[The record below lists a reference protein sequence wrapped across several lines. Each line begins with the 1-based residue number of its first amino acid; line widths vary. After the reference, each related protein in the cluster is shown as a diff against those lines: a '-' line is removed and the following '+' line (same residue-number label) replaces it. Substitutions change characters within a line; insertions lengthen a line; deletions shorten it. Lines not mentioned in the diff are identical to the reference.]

1 MNLVRKSSV
10 GPGAIRI
17 SGLTQ
22 KPSYSGWHD
31 RFAHLPIHV
40 AGITIFVAGIG
51 ILISTLVELLEGG
64 DQALPLLLSGIGSV
78 VVGLVLYIV
87 TRVPEQIQLLDIFVT
102 VSVAW
107 LALACAG
114 AVPYMATGTLS
125 AFDDALFEAISGF
138 TTTGATVLR
147 PIEGTSRGLLFWRAI
162 TQWIGGMGVIV
173 LVVAVLPT
181 MGTGGFG
188 LIEAEAPGPAGERL
202 TPRVRYTAARLWGI
216 YIGFTIVLAAAYAL
230 AGMDLYDSL
239 AHSFTTVSTGGFSPY
254 NASLGHFD
262 SAAIEWI
269 AIVAMFLA
277 GGSFTLYL
285 RLLRGQPG
293 PLLSSIEFRLYFIFV
308 VGMSAA
314 LHLTGDPLTSGHLSV
329 RDAAFATTSLV
340 STTGFGT
347 ADFAQ
352 WSDAAQAMILLSLPI
367 GAMAGSTAGGVKL
380 VRVIA
385 VASFAHRATLRQLHP
400 RLVRPVR
407 IGGNVLDETTTNKVL
422 GFLVLALAS
431 FGGGAFVIALTGV
444 DLVTALS
451 ASATTFGN
459 VGPGLNEV
467 GPTSDFLTLPR
478 LARWV
483 AMTNMLL
490 GRLEIYPILL
500 ALAALPQPWRRLRG
514 LFNREKSSIH

>member
-1 MNLVRKSSV
+1 MNAPFPQPRPAVRSLALSTDD
-10 GPGAIRI
+10 A
-17 SGLTQ
+17 
-22 KPSYSGWHD
+22 GWRR
-31 RFAHLPIHV
+31 RFAHLPTHV
-40 AGITIFVAGIG
+40 AGITAAVAGVG
-51 ILISTLVELLEGG
+51 MLVSALVGLLEGD
-64 DQALPLLLSGIGSV
+64 DQAFTLTWCGCASLA
-78 VVGLVLYIV
+78 VGLGLYAI
-87 TRVPEQIQLLDIFVT
+87 TRVPDKIQLLDIFVT
-102 VSVAW
+102 VTIAW
-107 LALACAG
+107 VALAVAG
-114 AVPYMATGTLS
+114 ALPYVATGTLRS
-125 AFDDALFEAISGF
+125 FDDALFEAVSGF

-202 TPRVRYTAARLWGI
+202 TPRVRHTAIRLWGI
-216 YIGFTIVLAAAYAL
+216 YVGFTIVLAAAYAL
-230 AGMDLYDSL
+230 AGMNLYDCL

-293 PLLSSIEFRLYFIFV
+293 PLLTSIEFRLYLMFV
-308 VGMSAA
+308 VGMSAV
-314 LHLTGDPLTSGHLSV
+314 LHITADPLTAGHQSI
-329 RDAAFATTSLV
+329 RDAAFTTTSLV

-352 WSDAAQAMILLSLPI
+352 WSEAAQAMILLALPI

-407 IGGNVLDETTTNKVL
+407 VGGNVLDEQTTNKVL
-422 GFLVLALAS
+422 GFVILALAC
-431 FGGGAFVIALTGV
+431 FGGSALIIALMGV
-444 DLVTALS
+444 DLITALS

-459 VGPGLNEV
+459 VGPGLNQV

-478 LARWV
+478 AARWV
-483 AMTNMLL
+483 AIGNMLL
-490 GRLEIYPILL
+490 GRLEIFPILL
-500 ALAALPQPWRRLRG
+500 ALAALPQPWYRARRMLKARS
-514 LFNREKSSIH
+514 LHRR

>member
-1 MNLVRKSSV
+1 MNL
-10 GPGAIRI
+10 PFAA
-17 SGLTQ
+17 Q
-22 KPSYSGWHD
+22 QPSAQQPD
-31 RFAHLPIHV
+31 RAPTRRPWRRRFGHLPTHV
-40 AGITIFVAGIG
+40 GGITSAVAGIG
-51 ILISTLVELLEGG
+51 MIISGFVGLLESD
-64 DQALPLLLSGIGSV
+64 DQWFIIVLCGLAALA
-78 VVGLVLYIV
+78 VGAAIYLV
-87 TRVPEQIQLLDIFVT
+87 TRVPEQIQLVDIFVT
-102 VSVAW
+102 VTVAW
-107 LALACAG
+107 LALAVAG
-114 AVPYMATGTLS
+114 ALPYLATGTLDS
-125 AFDDALFEAISGF
+125 VDDALFEAIAGF

-202 TPRVRYTAARLWGI
+202 TPRVRHTAARLWGI

-230 AGMDLYDSL
+230 AGMSLYDCL

-262 SAAIEWI
+262 SATIEWI

-293 PLLSSIEFRLYFIFV
+293 PLLTSVEFRFYSAFV
-308 VGMSAA
+308 VGMAA
-314 LHLTGDPLTSGHLSV
+314 LLHITADPATSGHQSI

-352 WSDAAQAMILLSLPI
+352 WSDAAQALILLALPI

-400 RLVRPVR
+400 RIVRPVR
-407 IGGNVLDETTTNKVL
+407 VGNNVLDEQTTNKVL
-422 GFLVLALAS
+422 GFIVLALAS
-431 FGGGAFVIALTGV
+431 FGGGAVIISLTGV

-451 ASATTFGN
+451 ASATSFGN
-459 VGPGLNEV
+459 VGPGLNDV
-467 GPTSDFLTLPR
+467 GPSSDFLTLPR

-483 AMTNMLL
+483 AMGNMLL

-500 ALAALPQPWRRLRG
+500 ALAALPQPWRRVRRMLTSTRPS
-514 LFNREKSSIH
+514 RH

>member
-1 MNLVRKSSV
+1 MNTPFLERRPNAQPQM
-10 GPGAIRI
+10 GPGPQRR
-17 SGLTQ
+17 
-22 KPSYSGWHD
+22 GWHN
-31 RFAHLPIHV
+31 RFDHLPSHV
-40 AGITIFVAGIG
+40 GGITAAVAGIG
-51 ILISTLVELLEGG
+51 IIVSALVELLEGG
-64 DQALPLLLSGIGSV
+64 DQSLVLLLCGLASLG
-78 VVGLVLYIV
+78 VGGAIYLI
-87 TRVPEQIQLLDIFVT
+87 TRVPDQIQRLDIFVT

-107 LALACAG
+107 LALAVAG
-114 AVPYMATGTLS
+114 ALPYVATGTLS
-125 AFDDALFEAISGF
+125 SVDDALFEAVSGF

-202 TPRVRYTAARLWGI
+202 TPRMRHTAARLWGI
-216 YIGFTIVLAAAYAL
+216 YIGFTIILAAAYAL
-230 AGMDLYDSL
+230 AGMDLYDCL

-285 RLLRGQPG
+285 RLLRGQAG
-293 PLLSSIEFRLYFIFV
+293 PLLTSIEFRLYLIFV
-308 VGMSAA
+308 IGMSAI
-314 LHLTGDPLTSGHLSV
+314 LHLTADPNTAGHQSI
-329 RDAAFATTSLV
+329 RDAVFTTTSVV

-352 WSDAAQAMILLSLPI
+352 WSDAAQSVILLALPI

-407 IGGNVLDETTTNKVL
+407 VGRTVLDETTTNKVV

-431 FGGGAFVIALTGV
+431 FGGSALIIALTGV
-444 DLVTALS
+444 DMETALS

-467 GPTSDFLTLPR
+467 GPTSDFLVLPR

-483 AMTNMLL
+483 ATGNMLL

-500 ALAALPQPWRRLRG
+500 ALSALPQPWRGVRRRL
-514 LFNREKSSIH
+514 NRSTRSRSSGT

>member
-1 MNLVRKSSV
+1 MNVSALR
-10 GPGAIRI
+10 RR
-17 SGLTQ
+17 
-22 KPSYSGWHD
+22 Y
-31 RFAHLPIHV
+31 AHLPTHV
-40 AGITIFVAGIG
+40 AGITMAVAGAG
-51 ILISTLVELLEGG
+51 LLVSAMVGFLVDD
-64 DQALPLLLSGIGSV
+64 DQAV
-78 VVGLVLYIV
+78 VLALCGGGALAVGLGVSSI
-87 TRVPEQIQLLDIFVT
+87 TRVPDQIQLRDIFVT
-102 VSVAW
+102 VTMAW
-107 LALACAG
+107 LALAAAG
-114 AVPYMATGTLS
+114 ALPYVATGTLRS
-125 AFDDALFEAISGF
+125 PDDAIFEAVSGF

-202 TPRVRYTAARLWGI
+202 TPRVRHTAARLWGI

-230 AGMDLYDSL
+230 AGMNLYDCL

-254 NASLGHFD
+254 NASLGHFE
-262 SAAIEWI
+262 SATIEWI
-269 AIVAMFLA
+269 AIVAMFFA

-293 PLLSSIEFRLYFIFV
+293 PLLTSVEFRLYLFFV
-308 VGMSAA
+308 VAMSTV
-314 LHLTGDPLTSGHLSV
+314 LHFTADPTTTGHQSI

-352 WSDAAQAMILLSLPI
+352 WSQAAQAIILLALPI

-400 RLVRPVR
+400 RIIRPVR
-407 IGGNVLDETTTNKVL
+407 VGANVLDERTTNKVL

-431 FGGGAFVIALTGV
+431 FGGCALIIALTGV

-459 VGPGLNEV
+459 VGPGLEQV

-478 LARWV
+478 LARW
-483 AMTNMLL
+483 AATGNMLL

-500 ALAALPQPWRRLRG
+500 ALAALPQPWRRLRRRRG
-514 LFNREKSSIH
+514 AISR